1 MTKPVPQP
9 QSEPVILTDKRD
21 GIATITLNRPQA
33 RNALNSLLLGE
44 LHDALVAMAADE
56 EVKVIVLTGR
66 GPAFCAGADLKE
78 TAGGYSADFWVRH
91 DRTSRSMEIHKL
103 IPRLAVPV
111 IAAVNGFALAGGCG
125 LAMSCDLVV
134 ASENAQFGY
143 PEAARGLVP
152 SMVMVSLS
160 RIVNR
165 RVALD
170 LLLSGRRVPA
180 DEALQLGMANCVFP
194 ADDFMTHTYE
204 YAARFAKN
212 SASAMRLTKYLYHQ
226 VSELDYDRATEY
238 ARDFNL
244 MVRQTRD
251 AEAGAK
257 AFGSRANG
265 EAAVPHV

>member
-1 MTKPVPQP
+1 MTTARVEPQTE
-9 QSEPVILTDKRD
+9 SVILAGKRD

-33 RNALNSLLLGE
+33 RNALNGPLLGE
-44 LHDALVAMAADE
+44 LQDALLAMAADD
-56 EVKVIVLTGR
+56 EVRVIVLTGH

-78 TAGGYSADFWVRH
+78 TASGYAADFWARH
-91 DRTSRSMEIHKL
+91 ERASRSMQIHKL
-103 IPRLAVPV
+103 IPQLAVPV

-143 PEAARGLVP
+143 PEASRGLVA

-165 RVALD
+165 RAALD
-170 LLLSGRRVPA
+170 LLLSGRRVSA
-180 DEALQLGMANCVFP
+180 EEAVQLGMANCVFP
-194 ADDFMTHTYE
+194 ADDFMTHVYG
-204 YAARFAKN
+204 YAARLAKN

-244 MVRQTRD
+244 LVRQTHD
-251 AEAGAK
+251 AETAAK
-257 AFGSRANG
+257 AFGSGTIG
-265 EAAVPHV
+265 ETAMPDV